1 MQYSIL
7 SVNSS
12 IGNRIRF
19 EKKKIM
25 FQLHRNQVST
35 RNEVSTRSQVST
47 RFEWIPGGFEM

>member
-19 EKKKIM
+19 EKKN
-25 FQLHRNQVST
+25 HVST